1 MHDFVSNLN
10 VCLYHPISRNKGDIH
25 NYPSVGGGGAF
36 DKITYSF
43 MAISQG
49 LDKLIKIGEEG
60 GL

>member
-1 MHDFVSNLN
+1 MFVYTIRSQGTKEI
-10 VCLYHPISRNKGDIH
+10 YITIH
-25 NYPSVGGGGAF
+25 QWGGEGEMAGAF